1 MDSNGEAVLSEDFA
15 SDKASLVDS
24 LEITPRVLVLHRK
37 PKVNTRCER
46 IIRIKNNGL
55 HARLL
60 HYATDSRDVTLKT
73 LPEKLFNNF
82 LDYETAVQLIVTIKP
97 RRPKYSRYYVY
108 IHAIH
113 PNITF
118 EIPIIVLKRESNIS
132 TPEKIIFPATC
143 PVNET
148 FYELILYNKSFAKLK
163 YLVQRFEFPLI
174 SLSLSTKVKVMSTS
188 ASKIPKNGYL
198 KVLLKQ
204 KVRCYEREEGFFK
217 IKIEDEPTVKID
229 HVHEPIRFSIYC
241 DRLNLTCSALKF
253 TREEK
258 KTIHVCNE
266 SNILIDFNVRFLS
279 AEEEIVDSTTKMHS
293 DDEGDIIPGN
303 VDPHADRHFTI
314 LTTNTNIPGNSA
326 VKFTII
332 FRPIVHEDF
341 EVPDELVPPYKVS
354 TNLVIE
360 LSDEYFKKSEI
371 LNVNGLIVG
380 PTIDIIPKTFHLPTV
395 YFGEEHCAQIKVINT
410 DGYNDLDVSYYGCR
424 PSDIANVTITPAEGF
439 HLTPCQRGLFHIQF
453 FATSIG
459 KFIVKFEFKVKYGG
473 LFAAFIKGT
482 SRKVHCR
489 AFPEMLSLGLL
500 PVAVPQKR
508 LIMIVNPISV
518 PITVQFFIKDDG
530 TEVPLV
536 LNIQDVNEHLPIDVL
551 DPIEH
556 MRVCVE
562 EERKPMPEINDIVIR
577 YDTGT
582 PTSGRTVHSVQ
593 DDSSSISVAFED
605 TLLEQIPQAAPD
617 FVKKMR
623 GGKILQKPDAEKFI
637 LDEVLNV
644 LLGMPYFQGMD
655 KNKNYVHMDW
665 NALAND
671 PREIY
676 VSEEI
681 IYLAP
686 NTGKAMSVVIIP
698 NVVGFRQRFIS
709 MRVCPEPLPALDDE
723 PEDSH
728 RYVDSSY
735 MEARIP
741 IEYTCAVP
749 EITWDNIIN
758 MEERLYVGE
767 FYDFA
772 MAFENND
779 DIGGFFYYD
788 VVPDSRQGTMTF
800 LNSKWKYFIEPQSMI
815 TVPCTVK
822 FGTVGAVSLSGI
834 IKFVGVQVGYPFHV
848 NAMVLPSNVKTE
860 PTQITK
866 NMRVLK
872 EELVYVFIHNDTPTC
887 TWLGAEMKVNECIEV
902 DPSGAQLSP
911 KGQSTYL
918 TLRIY
923 FRDPGIYHNCLL
935 IRLEFKKIVRIPITL
950 NVSGMPIRFEPD
962 ICGGELNFGIIICST
977 EDEYIDMKP
986 NFSKTIKIINYGER
1000 QYRLV
1005 IKMLKASEAKGCA
1018 VKKSVRANIH
1028 IDPLVTTIEAL
1039 SVKELTIWTRAC
1051 DETILGPFKF
1061 KHRFEGTHK
1070 NELMLSMGAK
1080 ETKEFFV
1087 ILDKEMLKDH
1097 KGALYEGRIL
1107 SVKSVYLR
1115 VKIFSPE
1122 LNLVHDDIILF
1133 SQNHEAITYVPILNV
1148 KPLKAIYKWKKL
1160 HEEWHYIR
1168 EEDDAEQTAE
1178 LVLSDILHMLNI
1190 LPQDL
1195 ENDSEKNLTL
1205 RYQKYRC
1212 LLKKIEYDPMNIKG
1226 IVYELIENLDLSH
1239 KRYKL
1244 DWVEPEPP
1252 FVERECQDDDMPE
1265 HYTTPEEMQTPMID
1279 SEYEN
1284 SQNLH
1289 AHKGKLSLE
1298 PSIQLTTL
1306 IENTIDTAL
1315 ERDPSSM
1322 EENLKFIE
1330 ENLEGQVLFFN
1341 KRFEIEPPMDA
1352 SGDTSKQTC
1361 VYQAVDH
1368 ILDHLKLEDS
1378 YTTSQPS
1385 TETCELT
1392 RSIYFLE
1399 KFGMLAEN
1407 QKEMCALHLPPV
1419 KKGFEVRAN
1428 FQLDVV
1434 GGESKSFQIT
1444 LVNLE
1449 KTLQLSKESI
1459 YLGLKPWYDT
1469 YKATFTAE
1477 NVTNYEI
1484 VLSIEK
1490 SQKPDDG
1497 LPKIAAG
1504 YAQLITNR
1512 DIRIPA
1518 FASSPIKVEGVLGFS
1533 EEFVRDLKIVIN
1545 NGEEILLTVKG
1556 HGVLPMLTTIKRD
1569 IEFVEQH
1576 QLEIIEEYELL
1587 RKIYY
1592 FEIFKA
1598 ITIQDEDLDKD
1609 AEEEG
1614 RIVHASSSQA
1624 VESES
1629 EWMTEEEEAMYFILQ
1644 EYVLVNNNEELPNDT
1659 VLDQLL
1665 ETEKFLNRL
1674 RYSKETCVM
1683 LNNVYQNDLIFRNT
1697 YKDKLPPN
1705 LKSFTT
1711 QPLPFELR
1719 ARILDLGD
1727 LHLNQYRKVK
1737 LGLEFCGPGKLIAS
1751 ARTALKI
1758 PGLVVDFELEENTGD
1773 KGFVYHRCE
1782 NKPICLDKPY
1792 RNIGERLLDAKT
1804 NPRVKHAHSFDVSR
1818 KYRHERNVKTLEIQC
1833 IKNYYNS
1840 LNKSLYM
1847 EQKHHFTHCK
1857 IFTICKYNFS
1867 GTKINV
1873 VVLFKPEAIY
1883 FQPEQIFEDFLYID
1897 VHMGPTLPILMR
1909 GLFKNYCKS
1918 GAELSSD

>member
-1 MDSNGEAVLSEDFA
+1 
-15 SDKASLVDS
+15 
-24 LEITPRVLVLHRK
+24 
-37 PKVNTRCER
+37 
-46 IIRIKNNGL
+46 
-55 HARLL
+55 
-60 HYATDSRDVTLKT
+60 
-73 LPEKLFNNF
+73 
-82 LDYETAVQLIVTIKP
+82 
-97 RRPKYSRYYVY
+97 
-108 IHAIH
+108 
-113 PNITF
+113 
-118 EIPIIVLKRESNIS
+118 
-132 TPEKIIFPATC
+132 
-143 PVNET
+143 
-148 FYELILYNKSFAKLK
+148 
-163 YLVQRFEFPLI
+163 
-174 SLSLSTKVKVMSTS
+174 MSTS

-198 KVLLKQ
+198 KILLKL
-204 KVRCYEREEGFFK
+204 KVRCYEREEGSFK
-217 IKIEDEPTVKID
+217 IKIENEPTAKID
-229 HVHEPIRFSIYC
+229 YGHEPTRFSIYF
-241 DRLNLTCSALKF
+241 DRLNLSYSALKF
-253 TREEK
+253 TREER

-279 AEEEIVDSTTKMHS
+279 AQEEDEHVVSVTKMYNEV
-293 DDEGDIIPGN
+293 EGDIVPEN
-303 VDPHADRHFTI
+303 SDPHAYRHFTI
-314 LTTNTNIPGNSA
+314 LATNTNIPSNSG
-326 VKFTII
+326 VKFTIT

-341 EVPDELVPPYKVS
+341 EVPDELMPPYKVS
-354 TNLVIE
+354 ANIVIE

-371 LNVNGLIVG
+371 LNLHGLIIG
-380 PTIDIIPKTFHLPTV
+380 PTIDIIPKTIHLPTV

-410 DGYNDLDVSYYGCR
+410 DGYNDLEVSYYGCR
-424 PSDIANVTITPAEGF
+424 TSDIANVTITPAEGF

-459 KFIVKFEFKVKYGG
+459 KFVVKFEFKVKYGG

-482 SRKVHCR
+482 SRKVYCR

-500 PVAVPQKR
+500 PVAVPQRR
-508 LIMIVNPISV
+508 LIMILNPISV
-518 PITVQFFIKDDG
+518 PITVQFSIKDDG

-562 EERKPMPEINDIVIR
+562 EERKPMPEISDIVVR
-577 YDTGT
+577 DDAGT
-582 PTSGRTVHSVQ
+582 PTSGLTVRSVQ
-593 DDSSSISVAFED
+593 EDSSSISVAFED
-605 TLLEQIPQAAPD
+605 TLLGKLTNNLSSGTKKLALSCRSLQNFIVRVNKLYGFYMYIYVRIYVRAGVFRSCYEILNYLLFITTDENFLFYILEEIPQAAPD

-623 GGKILQKPDAEKFI
+623 GGKIFQKADAEKFI

-644 LLGMPYFQGMD
+644 LLAMPYFQGMD

-665 NALAND
+665 NAVAND

-681 IYLAP
+681 LYLSP

-698 NVVGFRQRFIS
+698 NIVGFRQRFIS
-709 MRVCPEPLPALDDE
+709 VRVCPEPLPVLDDD

-772 MAFENND
+772 MTFENND

-788 VVPDSRQGTMTF
+788 VVPDSRHGTMTF

-815 TVPCTVK
+815 TVPCMVR

-848 NAMVLPSNVKTE
+848 NAMVLPSNIKTE

-866 NMRVLK
+866 NMTVLK
-872 EELVYVFIHNDTPTC
+872 EELVYVFVHNDTPTC
-887 TWLGAEMKVNECIEV
+887 TWLGAEMKVDECIQVE
-902 DPSGAQLSP
+902 PSGAQLSP

-923 FRDPGIYHNCLL
+923 FRDPGIYHNYLL

-950 NVSGMPIRFEPD
+950 NVNGMPIRFEPD
-962 ICGGELNFGIIICST
+962 ICGGELDFGIIICST
-977 EDEYIDMKP
+977 EDEYIDSQP

-1000 QYRLV
+1000 QYRLI
-1005 IKMLKASEAKGCA
+1005 IKMLKASETKSCA
-1018 VKKSVRANIH
+1018 VKKSLRANIN
-1028 IDPLVTTIEAL
+1028 IDPLVMTIEAL
-1039 SVKELTIWTRAC
+1039 SVKKLTIWTRAC
-1051 DETILGPFKF
+1051 DETSIFHEFRLTIVDLTDPKRVETKRVTVRASFIHPQVLWSRRDITFKYYKTHKHKDFQQWEIIYLTNAAENFLLSVFLKMLGPFKIR
-1061 KHRFEGTHK
+1061 HRFEGTDK
-1070 NELMLSMGAK
+1070 SELMFSMSGK

-1097 KGALYEGRIL
+1097 KGALYEGRIQ
-1107 SVKSVYLR
+1107 SVVNGRPQKSVYLR

-1122 LNLVHDDIILF
+1122 LNLAYDDITLF
-1133 SQNHEAITYVPILNV
+1133 SQNREAITYIPILNV

-1168 EEDDAEQTAE
+1168 EEDDVEQTAE
-1178 LVLSDILHMLNI
+1178 LVLSDILLMLNI
-1190 LPQDL
+1190 LPQNL

-1252 FVERECQDDDMPE
+1252 LVEERKDDEMPE
-1265 HYTTPEEMQTPMID
+1265 HYILPEDLQKPTID

-1284 SQNLH
+1284 LQNLH
-1289 AHKGKLSLE
+1289 AYKGKLSLE
-1298 PSIQLTTL
+1298 PSMQLTTL

-1315 ERDPSSM
+1315 ETDPSSI
-1322 EENLKFIE
+1322 EANLKFVE
-1330 ENLEGQVLFFN
+1330 KNLDGQVLFFN
-1341 KRFEIEPPMDA
+1341 KRFDIEPSMGA
-1352 SGDTSKQTC
+1352 SAGTSKQTC
-1361 VYQAVDH
+1361 VYQTVDH

-1378 YTTSQPS
+1378 YSISQPS
-1385 TETCELT
+1385 TETCELA

-1419 KKGFEVRAN
+1419 RKGFEVRAN

-1434 GGESKSFQIT
+1434 GGQSKSFQIT

-1449 KTLQLSKESI
+1449 KTLHLSKDSI
-1459 YLGLKPWYDT
+1459 HLGLKPWYET

-1484 VLSIEK
+1484 VLRIEA
-1490 SQKPDDG
+1490 SQRPDEG

-1504 YAQLITNR
+1504 YAQIITKC

-1518 FASSPIKVEGVLGFS
+1518 FESAPIKVVGVLGFS
-1533 EEFVRDLKIVIN
+1533 EEFARDFKIVIN
-1545 NGEEILLTVKG
+1545 NGEEILLRVKG
-1556 HGVLPMLTTIKRD
+1556 HGVVPMLAIIKRD

-1587 RKIYY
+1587 RKIYS

-1598 ITIQDEDLDKD
+1598 ITIQDEDLDGN

-1614 RIVHASSSQA
+1614 GIVLTSSSQA
-1624 VESES
+1624 VEWER
-1629 EWMTEEEEAMYFILQ
+1629 EWVTEEEKAMYFILQ
-1644 EYVLVNNNEELPNDT
+1644 EYVLVNNNEELPNNT
-1659 VLDQLL
+1659 ILDQLL

-1683 LNNVYQNDLIFRNT
+1683 LKNVYQNYLISRNT
-1697 YKDKLPPN
+1697 YKEKLPPN

-1719 ARILDLGD
+1719 ERILDLGD

-1737 LGLEFCGPGKLIAS
+1737 LGLEFYGPGKLIAS

-1773 KGFVYHRCE
+1773 KDFMYYRCE

-1792 RNIGERLLDAKT
+1792 RNRGERLLDAKA

-1818 KYRHERNVKTLEIQC
+1818 KYRHQRNVKTLEIQC

-1857 IFTICKYNFS
+1857 IFTTCKYNFS

-1897 VHMGPTLPILMR
+1897 VSMNEEFTSVLPFQIHRIFHRSIWVPL
-1909 GLFKNYCKS
+1909 YQY
-1918 GAELSSD
+1918 